1 MSDRT
6 EAPTAH
12 RREEARRKGQIAKS
26 IEVNSAAILL
36 ASFWLLRAM
45 GADPVGPL
53 GTLMQ
58 RSFTAIGAF
67 PRIGEGGLET
77 SEITLNTLRTSS
89 LMVGGTALKVVAPLI
104 LLIMVVGVVANLGQ
118 VGFFFS
124 QEALKPDF
132 NRVNPLNG
140 VKRVFSGRGVFD
152 LLKSLLK
159 IAVIGFVVYTA
170 LRDNYPALVSTSRM
184 SLVAAMSSLAQVGL
198 TVGFKVGIAM
208 VVLAAID
215 YVFQRREFEKSLR
228 MTKQEVIEEMKRY
241 ENPQLRSRIRS
252 RQRQLAMSRMMAAV
266 PKADVVIT
274 NPTHLAIALSYQQG
288 EMRAPQVV
296 AKGER
301 LVAERIK
308 EIAREH
314 NVPLFE
320 NKPLARS
327 LFKLVEVGQEVPLE
341 LYQAVAEVLAFV
353 YRIKNEPK
361 LKSQRR

>member
-12 RREEARRKGQIAKS
+12 RRAEARSKGQVAKS
-26 IEVNSAAILL
+26 IEINSAAILL

-45 GADPVGPL
+45 GADPIEPL
-53 GTLMQ
+53 GTLMR
-58 RSFTAIGAF
+58 RSFTALGTF
-67 PRIGEGGLET
+67 PRMGGPET
-77 SEITLNTLRTSS
+77 AEITLNTLRSGS
-89 LMVGGTALKVVAPLI
+89 LMIGSTALTVVAPLV
-104 LLIMVVGVVANLGQ
+104 LLIMAVGIAANVGQ
-118 VGFFFS
+118 VGFLFS

-132 NRVNPLNG
+132 SRISPLNG
-140 VKRVFSGRGVFD
+140 FKRVFSGRGLFD

-159 IAVIGFVVYTA
+159 IAVISFVVYTA

-184 SLVAAMSSLAQVGL
+184 SLTAAISNLAQVGL
-198 TVGFKVGIAM
+198 AVGFKVGLVM
-208 VVLAAID
+208 VVLAVVD

-252 RQRQLAMSRMMAAV
+252 RQRQLAMNRMMAAV
-266 PKADVVIT
+266 PQADVVIT
-274 NPTHLAIALSYQQG
+274 NPTHLAIALSYQHG

-308 EIAREH
+308 EKAREH
-314 NVPLFE
+314 QVPLVE

-353 YRIKNEPK
+353 YRVKHESK
-361 LKSQRR
+361 LRLSRSQF